1 MKRNEDMGVIK
12 MKFTKEHEWV
22 EVEGRIATVGITD
35 YAQHALGD
43 VVSIE
48 LPKVGKAYRQK
59 ESISIVDS
67 MKASSDVY
75 APLSGEV
82 VEANDGLLA
91 NPQWVNE
98 EPSGKGWI
106 AKIKPSD
113 LSELD
118 SLLSSEEYATWIEQ
132 EKQKGH

>member
-1 MKRNEDMGVIK
+1 
-12 MKFTKEHEWV
+12 MKFTREHEWV
-22 EVEGRIATVGITD
+22 EVERGVATVGITD

-59 ESISIVDS
+59 DSISIVDS

-82 VEANDGLLA
+82 VEVNGGLLA
-91 NPQWVNE
+91 SPQWVNE
-98 EPSGKGWI
+98 EPTGKGWI
-106 AKIKPSD
+106 ARLKPSD

-118 SLLSSEEYATWIEQ
+118 SLLSAEEYGAWVEE
-132 EKQKGH
+132 EKKKGH